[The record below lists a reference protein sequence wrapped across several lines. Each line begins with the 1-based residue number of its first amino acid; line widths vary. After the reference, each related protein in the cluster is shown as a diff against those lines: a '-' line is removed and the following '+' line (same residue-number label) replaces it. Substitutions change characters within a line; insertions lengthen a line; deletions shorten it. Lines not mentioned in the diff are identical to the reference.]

1 MIREDVLSE
10 AALELL
16 ASSTARRYMRQAQ
29 RLAASSGLVNAVRDD
44 PTARTDAQARVI
56 ELLRQLETERERSLA
71 EFEAALLLCAL
82 ARADGLSA
90 TVRRATESRSAWL
103 RSLALRLISLGPA
116 SSEEIAALE
125 IQIASIL
132 SGQVVV
138 GEPPEPSDCVD
149 PSSFPRA
156 A

>member
-29 RLAASSGLVNAVRDD
+29 RLAASSGLVDAVRSD
-44 PTARTDAQARVI
+44 PKTRSDAHARVT
-56 ELLRQLETERERSLA
+56 ELLRQLENERERSPA

-82 ARADGLSA
+82 ARADGFSK
-90 TVRRATESRSAWL
+90 TVRQAKTSPSAWL

-116 SSEEIAALE
+116 SSEEISALE
-125 IQIASIL
+125 DQIASVL

-138 GEPPEPSDCVD
+138 GEPLEASDRSD
-149 PSSFPRA
+149 PASFPRA